1 MLVAKNLT
9 KKFMT
14 ARGPLVAVNDVS
26 LEIEEGQTLGLV
38 GESGCGKSTLGR
50 LLLRLIEPTSG
61 SVYFDGVD
69 ILALSPPELKK
80 WRQEAQIIFQDPY
93 ASLNPRMTVEDIIL
107 EPLKIHGI
115 EAPDEL
121 IIQALSQVG
130 LNPEHRWR
138 YPHEFSGG
146 QRQRIGIARAL
157 ILNPRL
163 IICDEPITALDVS
176 VQAQI
181 VNLLKD
187 LQHKLGL
194 TYLFISHDLRM
205 VKYIADQVAVM
216 YLGKIVETGP
226 ATQVFEN
233 PQHPYTQ
240 ALISAIPTLDKH
252 TTRVVLTGDL
262 PSPIHPP
269 TGCPFNTR
277 CPLATPLCRSEAP
290 ELKTILPGQQAA
302 CHLSHSPSCAG

>member
-1 MLVAKNLT
+1 
-9 KKFMT
+9 
-14 ARGPLVAVNDVS
+14 
-26 LEIEEGQTLGLV
+26 
-38 GESGCGKSTLGR
+38 
-50 LLLRLIEPTSG
+50 
-61 SVYFDGVD
+61 
-69 ILALSPPELKK
+69 
-80 WRQEAQIIFQDPY
+80 
-93 ASLNPRMTVEDIIL
+93 MTVEDIIL

-302 CHLSHSPSCAG
+302 CHLVSPLPVQDDKSTSPLEISTQ